1 MFSGVHFNEFVIKCD
16 EDSDKINKKLL
27 QKNIQ
32 GGLLSESEHPDL
44 KNCIL
49 FGITEIHNDA
59 DIEKLI
65 SALKEVSN
73 V

>member
-1 MFSGVHFNEFVIKCD
+1 MFTGTHFNEFVIKCD
-16 EDSDKINKKLL
+16 KDFSKIYTKLL

-32 GGLLSESEHPDL
+32 VGPAIDDVHPDL

-49 FGITEIHNDA
+49 IGTTEVHNDA
-59 DIEKLI
+59 DMEKLV